1 LPTTAMKKWVVV
13 GYFKDGRR
21 TELPLQFDNREQA
34 EEIARITRHLAA
46 PSMVMVVEEVDDA
59 VR

>member
-1 LPTTAMKKWVVV
+1 MTKWIVA

-21 TELPLQFDNREQA
+21 IELPLEFDNREQA
-34 EEIARITRHLAA
+34 EEIARITRHLGA
-46 PSMVMVVEEVDDA
+46 PTMRMVVEEVDDA